1 MRKTSL
7 ILFIYFFFLNINFLN
22 ADDSFEEWKINFKIY
37 AQKQNISLATI
48 NDLIDNSNFLP
59 NVIKYDR
66 YQPEFYED
74 TKTYISKRSS
84 NKKLKIGSKLYRNNI
99 NQINSISNLYNV
111 DKNLLLSLMGIETN
125 FGNYLGKMDIVSS
138 LATLSFDKRR
148 SEFFTSELITLLKLV
163 DSKIVEPN
171 TLFGSWAGAFGNFQ
185 FMPSTIKNY
194 AVDHDKDGKI
204 NLKKTEDSFASAA
217 NYLSKLGWNSSQPC
231 FYKVNLSEN
240 IPEDYLNISAKKIH
254 SIKKVNYLKKY
265 ILDSNFLKN
274 YDNLNAAIITPDAE
288 IVENP
293 NKLNPAYIIF
303 DNYRLILKWNRSLRF
318 ALAVCTLREKFKN
331 EL

>member
-1 MRKTSL
+1 MKITSL
-7 ILFIYFFFLNINFLN
+7 ILFVYFFFLNINSIN
-22 ADDSFEEWKINFKIY
+22 ANDSFEEWKRNFKIY
-37 AQKQNISLATI
+37 AQSQSISSSTI
-48 NDLIDNSNFLP
+48 NKLIDNSKFLP

-74 TKTYISKRSS
+74 TKTYISKRTS
-84 NKKLKIGSKLYRNNI
+84 NKKLKIGSALYEENI
-99 NQINSISNLYNV
+99 NQINLISNLYDV
-111 DKNLLLSLMGIETN
+111 DKHLLLSLMGIETN

-163 DSKIVEPN
+163 DSNVVEPN

-194 AVDHDKDGKI
+194 AIDHDKNGKI
-204 NLKKTEDSFASAA
+204 DLKKTEDSFASAA
-217 NYLSKLGWNSSQPC
+217 NYLSKLGWNNSNPC
-231 FYKVNLSEN
+231 FFKVNLSEN
-240 IPEDYLNISAKKIH
+240 IPDDYLNVSAKKIH
-254 SIKKVNYLKKY
+254 SIKKVHYLKKY
-265 ILDSNFLKN
+265 IIDSNFLKI
-274 YDNLNAAIITPDAE
+274 YDNLNSAIITPDAE

-293 NKLNPAYIIF
+293 NKLSPAFIVF
-303 DNYRLILKWNRSLRF
+303 DNYNLILKWNRSLRF